1 MASRSALC
9 APSFLIRCPGGAG
22 VPPARG
28 GTTKSGRDARAPR
41 VCYLLIILPVAGILA
56 GQTARAPQDLL
67 KEAESLH
74 RAGKF
79 DQAIE
84 DYRLLLKQYPD
95 VAPVRS
101 DLGAALAAA
110 GRYEEAIVEYEGAL
124 KLQPL
129 PQIRLNLALAYY
141 KAGKIALAVE
151 DLKKVHEDMPDDVR
165 PVMLLA
171 DCYLRL
177 GENKKVIELLD
188 PLQPTHGKDLAFV
201 YLLGTALVRDGQV
214 ASGQVII
221 DKILKNGD
229 SAEARL
235 LMGTTKMMVHDD
247 PGALVDLQK
256 AVELNPNLPD
266 VYAYY
271 GLALLANANPD
282 KAYDAF
288 RRALERDPN
297 DFESNLRM
305 GVLLRRE
312 EKYDAALQYFH
323 HALEVR
329 PGDFGA
335 RYQIASLT
343 LAAGQVEQAR
353 RDLESIVKQA
363 PNFTEA
369 HVSLATAYYR
379 EKRKADGDRER
390 AIVDKLTVERQAA
403 DKGEKPAQ

>member
-1 MASRSALC
+1 MVSRSAVSAC
-9 APSFLIRCPGGAG
+9 RACCFL
-22 VPPARG
+22 
-28 GTTKSGRDARAPR
+28 
-41 VCYLLIILPVAGILA
+41 LLSCAGILA
-56 GQTARAPQDLL
+56 GQTARSPQELL

-188 PLQPTHGKDLAFV
+188 PLQPTHGEDLAFV